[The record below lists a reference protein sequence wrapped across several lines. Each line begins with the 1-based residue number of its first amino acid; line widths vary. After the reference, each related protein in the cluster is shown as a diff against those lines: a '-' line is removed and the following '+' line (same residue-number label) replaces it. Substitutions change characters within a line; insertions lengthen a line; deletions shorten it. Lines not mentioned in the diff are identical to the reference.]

1 MIQVNFPISGTI
13 AFDIHVTDE
22 FARNLNGYFLA
33 MVNGIKNDEWLKKGR
48 MQVAPTNHYHQTK
61 DVLCHPK
68 NPVTRAS
75 EPNVRD
81 KFYL

>member
-1 MIQVNFPISGTI
+1 MIQINFPISGTI

-48 MQVAPTNHYHQTK
+48 MQFASTYYYLQTEE
-61 DVLCHPK
+61 VLY
-68 NPVTRAS
+68 NPQKS
-75 EPNVRD
+75 C
-81 KFYL
+81 KS